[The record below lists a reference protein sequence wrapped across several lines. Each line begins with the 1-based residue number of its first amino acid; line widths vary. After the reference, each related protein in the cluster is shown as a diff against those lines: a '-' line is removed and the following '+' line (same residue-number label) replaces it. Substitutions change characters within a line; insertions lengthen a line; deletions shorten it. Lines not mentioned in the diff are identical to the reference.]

1 MSATEQLLE
10 RVKGLDEEKAKFFL
24 QILDNLP
31 TPKPARAP
39 KAARKSVRAA
49 VGWCLKYNH
58 PFKTTEEY
66 MKLIREG
73 EQD

>member
-10 RVKGLDEEKAKFFL
+10 RVRGLDEAKAKFFL
-24 QILDNLP
+24 QLLDDLP
-31 TPKPARAP
+31 APKPA
-39 KAARKSVRAA
+39 KAAKAPRKGVRAA

-66 MKLIREG
+66 MRLIREG